1 MDPATLALGL
11 ALTGLLIVILLIYAA
26 WHNGFRAG
34 RRIGVEIGMGSN
46 VTLITRI
53 RKSENFAGL
62 TVVTPD
68 RDIGKILDP
77 RAAAKMSAYANP
89 AVGDVKLR
97 DAVLNDPASVI
108 EIGASMLPKIVPP
121 PIPRRL
127 REASR
132 ATFQLRRL
140 KTDDVIEASV
150 DLQYTDIVTFERE
163 LDALK
168 RVVKDE
174 YERRRFLSDR

>member
-62 TVVTPD
+62 TVVTPE

-108 EIGASMLPKIVPP
+108 EIGASMLPKIIPP

-127 REASR
+127 R

-150 DLQYTDIVTFERE
+150 DLQYTDIVMFERE
-163 LDALK
+163 IDALK

>member
-26 WHNGFRAG
+26 WHNGFRVG

-108 EIGASMLPKIVPP
+108 EIGASMLPKIIPP
-121 PIPRRL
+121 PIPRRP
-127 REASR
+127 RV
-132 ATFQLRRL
+132 TFQLRRL
-140 KTDDVIEASV
+140 RTDDVIEASV
-150 DLQYTDIVTFERE
+150 DLQYTDIVMFERE
-163 LDALK
+163 IDALK